1 MVVSDEEGADE
12 NISCGNRENTFL
24 SVLLSDM
31 ENMQS
36 AQAAGSGENS
46 FGENSSEERQDEY
59 ISLAEAASRAFMSR
73 QAISRYAEKGCF
85 KFCRVGR
92 KVRISRNGFE
102 RWLATRQE
110 ELMKY

>member
-1 MVVSDEEGADE
+1 MVVSDEEGSDE

-24 SVLLSDM
+24 SALLSDM
-31 ENMQS
+31 ENLQS
-36 AQAAGSGENS
+36 AQAAGSGENC
-46 FGENSSEERQDEY
+46 SEERQDEY

-92 KVRISRNGFE
+92 KVRISRDGFE
-102 RWLATRQE
+102 RWLASRQE

>member
-1 MVVSDEEGADE
+1 MDVSSKKVSG
-12 NISCGNRENTFL
+12 GN
-24 SVLLSDM
+24 
-31 ENMQS
+31 Q
-36 AQAAGSGENS
+36 ENS
-46 FGENSSEERQDEY
+46 ILPLLFSDKEDLQSSQETGTGESCSEDDHNEY